1 MELHNKTKSL
11 YLTSTK
17 NVVFFL
23 SCQKQ
28 NIAAN
33 VHLWQNWGLTHE
45 SGEAMN
51 SPFLFSALILASTF
65 YLGCANSTNTATG
78 SGFGAPS
85 IGAIVDS
92 ATPSN
97 LKSTT
102 TTSYFLEKFLG
113 INSAIASSATCTAAG
128 SVSSGCG
135 TAENFLEFLRS
146 EVFQKVTGGSVAA
159 TLYYRY
165 WVDVLD
171 TAMTQTDTRVKS
183 NSTSACLSQTP
194 VSVDFTFNVSG
205 ADVTVTSKLQCWE
218 TQTGTG
224 ATTQNMAF
232 GKDSS
237 NFYLVYRTND
247 NATTAGSG
255 IRIVLAKAAL
265 DGTTADIWFLGASY
279 QTPMGGGA
287 TQRRGNLQRVMAN
300 KTTKAFTFNTVEED
314 DTAKGY
320 LFGSFFANTDG
331 TNLYM
336 EAAYGGGSAI
346 TDVTGMTR
354 AAPYCAALSAIT
366 TPIAASNCAT
376 INAANLPS
384 GFGLTAPMTNSS
396 TGSATLWQAND
407 TTEAA
412 FEAAVDTIVAKDYT
426 AAGVGVFQ

>member
-1 MELHNKTKSL
+1 
-11 YLTSTK
+11 
-17 NVVFFL
+17 
-23 SCQKQ
+23 
-28 NIAAN
+28 
-33 VHLWQNWGLTHE
+33 
-45 SGEAMN
+45 MN
-51 SPFLFSALILASTF
+51 SFHSIVLLIFASTLT
-65 YLGCANSTNTATG
+65 LGCGNTTSSGG
-78 SGFGAPS
+78 SGFGAPN

-102 TTSYFLEKFLG
+102 TTASYFLERLLG
-113 INSAIASSATCTAAG
+113 INSAVASSATCTAAG
-128 SVSSGCG
+128 NVSTGCG
-135 TAENFLEFLRS
+135 TAENYLEFLRS

-171 TAMTQTDTRVKS
+171 TAMTETDKRVKS
-183 NSTSACLSQTP
+183 NNSAACLSQSP
-194 VSVDFTFNVSG
+194 VSVDFKFNVSG

-224 ATTQNMAF
+224 TTTQNMAF
-232 GKDSS
+232 GKDSTH
-237 NFYLVYRTND
+237 FYLVYRTND

-255 IRIVLAKAAL
+255 IRIVIAKAAL

-279 QTPMGGGA
+279 QSPMGGGA
-287 TQRRGNLQRVMAN
+287 TERRGNVQRVLAN

-331 TNLYM
+331 TNLYL
-336 EAAYGGGSAI
+336 EAAYGAGGAI
-346 TDVTGMTR
+346 NDVTGMTR

-366 TPIAASNCAT
+366 TPLAASTCTT
-376 INAANLPS
+376 INAANVPS

-396 TGSATLWQAND
+396 TGSATLWQASD

-412 FEAAVDTIVAKDYT
+412 FEAAVDAIIAKDYT